1 MLSEEEGY
9 PVAVACELLGMARS
23 TYYYPVRQLPE
34 AEVKAAV
41 EELAGRHP
49 TYGRPRITHQLR
61 REPYRLVVNHKR
73 VGRIMRELGLQRPIK
88 RRHVR
93 TTNSNHPYPRF
104 KNLVRDLV
112 VTQPDEVWVSDVT
125 YIRLGEGFVYLAIV
139 LDVYTRAVRGWCLGR
154 VLDQG
159 LTLKALEQALQDRH
173 PQIHHSDQGIQY
185 AAQAYVETLR
195 RHQIWISMAATG
207 KPEENG
213 YAERF
218 MRTLKEE
225 EVDLSEYRNFAE
237 AQAQIKRFIEEVYM
251 TKRIHSALRYLTPV
265 EFEAGW
271 KETHRS

>member
-1 MLSEEEGY
+1 
-9 PVAVACELLGMARS
+9 
-23 TYYYPVRQLPE
+23 
-34 AEVKAAV
+34 
-41 EELAGRHP
+41 
-49 TYGRPRITHQLR
+49 
-61 REPYRLVVNHKR
+61 
-73 VGRIMRELGLQRPIK
+73 MRELGLQRPIQ

-93 TTNSNHPYPRF
+93 TTNSNHPDPRF

-125 YIRLGEGFVYLAIV
+125 YIRLGEGFVYLAVV
-139 LDVYTRAVRGWCLGR
+139 LDVYTRAVRGWCLSR

-159 LTLKALEQALQDRH
+159 LTLKALEQALRNHQ

-185 AAQAYVETLR
+185 AAQAYVERLR
-195 RHQIWISMAATG
+195 RNQIWISMAATG

-251 TKRIHSALRYLTPV
+251 TKRIHSALGYLTPV

-271 KETHRS
+271 METHRS